1 MNVER
6 THRFF
11 GFRSPTSFKQC
22 EALLFP
28 SVLGFASW
36 PPLVSGSVFRVC
48 TFAFPIGFRVCTLAP
63 LGPDDNVL
71 LGAPKVLIHPPPK
84 VNYLTSYPVNRTAI
98 CYSLRTSCAQ
108 LCFLFVFLSVSPHT
122 FSLSFA
128 FSLSFCASSTGRPPP
143 KMKDLGIRRLKTRFV
158 SDFFFAIQ
166 RRENVKK

>member
-1 MNVER
+1 MTKLRVPPMNVER

-108 LCFLFVFLSVSPHT
+108 LCFLFVLLCLLHRSFCFLFVSPPGPCVCPSE
-122 FSLSFA
+122 FPSALN
-128 FSLSFCASSTGRPPP
+128 P
-143 KMKDLGIRRLKTRFV
+143 KP
-158 SDFFFAIQ
+158 
-166 RRENVKK
+166 